1 MLRILADVRPGEK
14 DQVHRKHR
22 SGGKPE
28 PLNKERKMNN
38 QIKELAEQC
47 TTQYRDGN
55 GGYIDQL
62 DTEKFAELIV
72 KECIHKMLNSDDEH
86 FMNLEGWDLGGP
98 NHNAWTRG
106 VLDSVA
112 VVREH
117 FGVEK

>member
-1 MLRILADVRPGEK
+1 M
-14 DQVHRKHR
+14 
-22 SGGKPE
+22 
-28 PLNKERKMNN
+28 
-38 QIKELAEQC
+38 KELAKQAAEYVNEVYTPPVRSKTPGKIWEDGHIGWHEQFH
-47 TTQYRDGN
+47 
-55 GGYIDQL
+55 
-62 DTEKFAELIV
+62 EKFAELIV